1 MAYNFKMDRYL
12 EKIRILLIQIFLT
25 SCKSNMGDVYI
36 CIQSKS
42 ILMHKI
48 AVFKD
53 VIEQYSTKLIEQY

>member
-1 MAYNFKMDRYL
+1 
-12 EKIRILLIQIFLT
+12 
-25 SCKSNMGDVYI
+25 MGDVCL
-36 CIQSKS
+36 CIQSRS